1 MTSPSHRITFKTG
14 LLSSSWY
21 VDRAR
26 RNATPT
32 HGMDTDS
39 QLKGAPAPAAAA
51 AATGSVNNNSI
62 VNSPRTAPQAPPF
75 NAPRPPA
82 PVPASAP
89 MAPSIPG
96 GPGFSESGLSSNAGV
111 SEANI
116 DKIMGMDMGHSRED
130 VVRALRASFD
140 HPDQAVEFL
149 FNVRGAFFFPL
160 PTRWGIMKR

>member
-1 MTSPSHRITFKTG
+1 
-14 LLSSSWY
+14 
-21 VDRAR
+21 
-26 RNATPT
+26 
-32 HGMDTDS
+32 MDTDS
-39 QLKGAPAPAAAA
+39 QLKGAPAA
-51 AATGSVNNNSI
+51 AATAAATAAGSVNNSI
-62 VNSPRTAPQAPPF
+62 VNSPRTAPQAVAPF

-116 DKIMGMDMGHSRED
+116 DKIMGMDLGHSRED